1 LEIRNLKTFVKVCEV
16 LSFQKAAKILNYAQS
31 TVSTQIQTLEQ
42 ELGTRLFDRLGRQIL
57 LTQAGEKLL
66 DYARKLLDLETEACA
81 AISDESELGGS
92 LVIRV
97 PESLATNRLGPVIA
111 GFHKAHPKVRLE
123 FITCAVTSLKKDL
136 RKGFVDLAFL
146 ITNTIISKDLKVE
159 ALAMAPLVLV
169 AGPGHPLA
177 QKKGCINLKQLKGH
191 TLVLTRVDCSYR
203 YFLEEPL
210 RKTPGPD
217 CPIIE
222 MQSIA
227 GAKKCLAQNI
237 GISLM
242 PLESIKRELK
252 TKELMQLDWELGTME
267 TAVLMIWHQEKWISP
282 ALKNFMEICRKEIKS
297 V

>member
-1 LEIRNLKTFVKVCEV
+1 
-16 LSFQKAAKILNYAQS
+16 
-31 TVSTQIQTLEQ
+31 
-42 ELGTRLFDRLGRQIL
+42 
-57 LTQAGEKLL
+57 
-66 DYARKLLDLETEACA
+66 
-81 AISDESELGGS
+81 
-92 LVIRV
+92 
-97 PESLATNRLGPVIA
+97 
-111 GFHKAHPKVRLE
+111 
-123 FITCAVTSLKKDL
+123 
-136 RKGFVDLAFL
+136 
-146 ITNTIISKDLKVE
+146 
-159 ALAMAPLVLV
+159 
-169 AGPGHPLA
+169 
-177 QKKGCINLKQLKGH
+177 
-191 TLVLTRVDCSYR
+191 
-203 YFLEEPL
+203 LEEPL